1 VGILRKQHS
10 SQDLVLVIVLVS
22 CFAEEIAI
30 MKEEQSRANWR
41 SAWWFMRLL
50 LLVLATISVNGQ
62 GTLSDFERAEGL
74 REKYRNRVFR
84 SNIDPRWIEG
94 SPRAWYKVEVAAG
107 EFEFVVVNA
116 AKGTRTLAFDHKV
129 IANAIGTL
137 LEREFSEL
145 DLPLR
150 SLRFGQEGQLI
161 SFKVNDRHV
170 KWDAVNQVAHLGEAK
185 DRSEGVSEGQRRQRR
200 LQRFPSANSE
210 SPDKNWRVEVRN
222 HNVWLKSLK
231 GGETVQ
237 LSFEGNEDDR
247 YVDEVYWSPNSTRF
261 IALRRVESQEHIVQ
275 LIESAP
281 KDQLQPKSHTLD
293 YLKPGDR
300 VAISKPHLF
309 EVGSKS
315 KIPVSSA
322 LFGNPYH
329 LRGYHWSID
338 SQSFFFVYN
347 QRGHQV
353 LRVLSVDGFTGDVRT
368 VVEDQSSTFIDYA
381 YKQFSYYLDDES
393 ELIWMSERDGWNH
406 LYLFDLQ
413 SGELKNPITQ
423 GDWVVRHVDYVD
435 VSKRQIWF
443 RASGIYP
450 EQDPYYLHACRIN
463 FDGTGLTLL
472 TEADGTHAIHYS
484 PDRGFI
490 IATHSRVDRAPV
502 TELRR
507 GADGTLI
514 RVLETSELDDLKS
527 VGWRIP
533 ERFVAKGRD
542 GETNIYGV
550 IYRPSNY
557 REDHVYPVIEHI
569 YAGPHGSH
577 VPKDFRAYRSSQ
589 RTAELGFIVVRID
602 GMGTSNRSKVFH
614 DVCWKN
620 LKDAGFPDR
629 ILWMQ
634 AAAKQYPNMDL
645 SRVGIYGGSAGGQNT
660 VSALLNFPESY
671 KVGVA
676 DCGCHDNRMDK
687 IWWNE
692 LWMGWP
698 IGPHYSDNSNVTH
711 AANLKGKLFLTVGEL
726 DRNVDPASTLQL
738 VDALVKAEK
747 DFDFM
752 MIPGAGHGVGDS
764 LPYLIKKREDF
775 FVRHLH
781 GLVPRR
787 NEN

>member
-1 VGILRKQHS
+1 
-10 SQDLVLVIVLVS
+10 
-22 CFAEEIAI
+22 
-30 MKEEQSRANWR
+30 MKEEQSRAIYR
-41 SAWWFMRLL
+41 SARWVGQFL
-50 LLVLATISVNGQ
+50 LLVLVTTSVNGQ

-74 REKYRNRVFR
+74 RAKYRNRVFR
-84 SNIDPRWIEG
+84 SNIEPRWIEG
-94 SPRAWYKVEVAAG
+94 SQRAWYRVEVAAG
-107 EFEFVVVNA
+107 EFEFVVVDA
-116 AKGTRTLAFDHKV
+116 AKGSRDLAFDHKV

-137 LEREFSEL
+137 FDKEFSDL

-161 SFKVNDRHV
+161 GFTVNDRQV
-170 KWDAVNQVAHLGEAK
+170 KWDDVNRVGHLVEQLAESGG
-185 DRSEGVSEGQRRQRR
+185 RSEGRRREGR
-200 LQRFPSANSE
+200 LQRFPRSNSV
-210 SPDKNWRVEVRN
+210 SPDKNWSVEVRN
-222 HNVWLKSLK
+222 HNVWLKPLK
-231 GGETVQ
+231 GGEAVQ
-237 LSFEGNEDDR
+237 LSFEGNLGDGYR
-247 YVDEVYWSPNSTRF
+247 DEIYWSPNSTRF
-261 IALRRVESQEHIVQ
+261 IAVRRVDAQEHKVQ

-281 KDQLQPKSHTLD
+281 KDRLQPKSHTMD
-293 YLKPGDR
+293 YLKPGDL
-300 VAISKPHLF
+300 VAISKPQLF
-309 EVGSKS
+309 EVSSKS
-315 KIPVSSA
+315 KIPVSSG

-329 LRGYHWSID
+329 LRGYRWSRD
-338 SQSFFFVYN
+338 SQSFYFVYN

-353 LRVLSVDGFTGDVRT
+353 LRVISVDGFTGDVRS
-368 VVEDQSSTFIDYA
+368 VVEDRSSTFIDYA
-381 YKQFSYYLDDES
+381 YKQFSFYLDDEA
-393 ELIWMSERDGWNH
+393 EFIWMSERDGWNH

-413 SGELKNPITQ
+413 SGELKNRITQ
-423 GDWVVRHVDYVD
+423 GDWVVRHVDHVD

-450 EQDPYYLHACRIN
+450 GQDPYYLHACRIN
-463 FDGTGLTLL
+463 FDGTGMTFL
-472 TEADGTHAIHYS
+472 TEADGTHVIKYS
-484 PDRGFI
+484 PEREFL

-507 GADGTLI
+507 GTDGKLI
-514 RVLETSELDDLKS
+514 RVLEKSEIDGLIS
-527 VGWRIP
+527 AGWRKP

-542 GETNIYGV
+542 GKTDIYGV
-550 IYRPSNY
+550 IYRPSDY
-557 REDHVYPVIEHI
+557 QEDRVYPVIEHI

-602 GMGTSNRSKVFH
+602 GMGTSNRSKAFH
-614 DVCWKN
+614 DVCWRN

-634 AAAKQYPNMDL
+634 AAAKQYPSMDL

-660 VSALLNFPESY
+660 VSALLNYPEIY

-698 IGPHYSDNSNVTH
+698 VGPHYADNSNVTH
-711 AANLKGKLFLTVGEL
+711 AAKLEGKLFLTVGEL

-764 LPYLIKKREDF
+764 LPYLVKKREDF
-775 FVRHLH
+775 FVRHLY
-781 GLVPRR
+781 GVVPRR
-787 NEN
+787 SEN